1 MGWFNVHIKGS
12 KAINSK
18 LRCISF
24 PEDCFTLANSSGPDE
39 VPLCEALR
47 FGLKCF
53 SKYPFWFYSIPR
65 GVNAIVTN
73 KYVTKIT
80 KVGPLVVIDVSN
92 GMGWQTLNVFKVVTL
107 TIFMTLSRRHV

>member
-1 MGWFNVHIKGS
+1 MVQCAYQWVKGEEFQ
-12 KAINSK
+12 I
-18 LRCISF
+18 RCISF
-24 PEDCFTLANSSGPDE
+24 PEDSFTLAKSSGPGE

-53 SKYPFWFYSIPR
+53 SKYPFWVYSIPR
-65 GVNAIVTN
+65 GVNAKVTS

-92 GMGWQTLNVFKVVTL
+92 GMGG
-107 TIFMTLSRRHV
+107 RP